1 MVLLRGISISNMEE
15 IMFNLKDMNIVHY
28 EIGNVRKNAQRP
40 VCALMLEDANSLY
53 KVKVL
58 FKGTDA
64 SKIDGYMINRKSLGH
79 IGKEK
84 ISLTGKLRE
93 VRKDCIVIDNTK
105 DVYFDIEV
113 GI

>member
-1 MVLLRGISISNMEE
+1 M
-15 IMFNLKDMNIVHY
+15 HY
-28 EIGNVRKNAQRP
+28 EIGSARKSVQRP

-64 SKIDGYMINRKSLGH
+64 NKIDGYMINRRALGN
-79 IGKEK
+79 IEREK
-84 ISLTGKLRE
+84 ISLTGRLRE
-93 VRKDCIVIDNTK
+93 VRKDCIVVDNTK

>member
-1 MVLLRGISISNMEE
+1 MINSMEE
-15 IMFNLKDMNIVHY
+15 ITFNLKDMNIVHY
-28 EIGNVRKNAQRP
+28 ELGSVRKSVPRP

-58 FKGTDA
+58 FKGTNA
-64 SKIDGYMINRKSLGH
+64 SKIDGYMINRKSLGT
-79 IGKEK
+79 IGNEK

-93 VRKDCIVIDNTK
+93 VRKDCIVIDDIK
-105 DVYFDIEV
+105 DVYFDIKV

>member
-1 MVLLRGISISNMEE
+1 MDQLEGILINSMEE
-15 IMFNLKDMNIVHY
+15 ITFNLKDMNIVHY
-28 EIGNVRKNAQRP
+28 EIGSARKSVQRP

-64 SKIDGYMINRKSLGH
+64 NKIDGYMINRRALGN
-79 IGKEK
+79 IEREK
-84 ISLTGKLRE
+84 ISLTGRLRE
-93 VRKDCIVIDNTK
+93 VRKDCIVVDNTK